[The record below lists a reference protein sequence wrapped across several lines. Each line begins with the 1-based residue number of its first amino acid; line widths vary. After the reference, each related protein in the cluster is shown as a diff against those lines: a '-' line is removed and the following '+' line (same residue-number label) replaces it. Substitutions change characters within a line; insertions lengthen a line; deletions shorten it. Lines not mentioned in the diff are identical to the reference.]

1 MNSDENAG
9 QHDALSEGAPFAP
22 DPNSK
27 PIDILLVEDT
37 EADIKITLRA
47 FKKARLRNNIYV
59 CHNGQ
64 EALDFLYHQG
74 DYKDAAQ
81 YPRPDLVLLDINMP
95 KLNGYEVLQKLKA
108 DPAYCMIPVIMLT
121 SSKSEEDIVKSYQK
135 GATSYI
141 QKPVE
146 YEAFVRIV
154 EGFNFYWNIVNKLP
168 DQKS

>member
-1 MNSDENAG
+1 METDHGPAPESQESQSG
-9 QHDALSEGAPFAP
+9 EMLEG
-22 DPNSK
+22 NNK

-74 DYKDAAQ
+74 DYKDAQQ
-81 YPRPDLVLLDINMP
+81 YPRPDLILLDINMP
-95 KLNGYEVLQKLKA
+95 KLNGFEVLQKIKA
-108 DPAYCMIPVIMLT
+108 DPAYCAIPVVMLT
-121 SSKSEEDIVKSYQK
+121 SSKNESDIVSSYQK
-135 GATSYI
+135 GATSFI

-146 YEAFVRIV
+146 YEDFVKVV

-168 DQKS
+168 DQQL

>member
-1 MNSDENAG
+1 MGNDPQEPLGSVDNSNI
-9 QHDALSEGAPFAP
+9 
-22 DPNSK
+22 NSK
-27 PIDILLVEDT
+27 PIDILLVEDN

-74 DYKDAAQ
+74 DYKDSQQ
-81 YPRPDLVLLDINMP
+81 YPRPDLILMDINMP
-95 KLNGYEVLQKLKA
+95 KLNGFEVLQKIKA
-108 DPAYCMIPVIMLT
+108 DAAYAAIPVIMLT
-121 SSKSEEDIVKSYQK
+121 SSRNESDIVVSYQK

-146 YEAFVRIV
+146 YEDFVKVV

-168 DQKS
+168 DQQV